1 MAKGI
6 EEKTTDNVVA
16 DIYALMESKDADPSV
31 DVEAEIEKFGEGV
44 KALMRTEFGRKK
56 REDNRRLRLSNIGR
70 TDKYLWNHFNG
81 TEGEELQPHTYIK
94 FMYGHLIEE
103 MLLFLTRMAGHSVTD
118 EQKVCNVEGIVGHMD
133 CKIDGVVT
141 DVKSASSFGFKKF
154 KDGTLAYDDPFGYI
168 DQIKAYAHS
177 EGQTEFGWLAM
188 DKANGHLTYLKY
200 DLNDTEAPVYEV
212 LRGDIV
218 DRVKHV
224 KKLVEQ
230 PEPVEW
236 CYPPVPDGKSGN
248 SKLSIGCSYCQ
259 FKDHC
264 YPNLRVFAYSYGPK
278 YLVDVVKEPKVQEV
292 MPDEEGF

>member
-1 MAKGI
+1 MSKRV
-6 EEKTTDNVVA
+6 EDVVQ

-31 DVEAEIEKFGEGV
+31 DVEAEIDKFGESV
-44 KALMRTEFGRKK
+44 KELMRTEFGRKK

-70 TDKYLWNHFNG
+70 TDRYLWNHFNG
-81 TEGEELQPHTYIK
+81 TEGEELQPHTYVK

-177 EGQTEFGWLAM
+177 EGETEFGWLAM

-200 DLNDTEAPVYEV
+200 DLNDTEAPVYEA
-212 LRGDIV
+212 LKGDIV

-230 PEPVEW
+230 PEPAEW
-236 CYPPVPDGKSGN
+236 CYQPVPDGKSGN
-248 SKLSIGCSYCQ
+248 TKLAMGCSYCQ

-264 YPNLRVFAYSYGPK
+264 YPILRVFAYSYGPK

>member
-1 MAKGI
+1 MSTN
-6 EEKTTDNVVA
+6 KTTDTVVQ

-31 DVEAEIEKFGEGV
+31 DVEAEIDKFGESV

-56 REDNRRLRLSNIGR
+56 REDNRKLRLSNIGR
-70 TDKYLWNHFNG
+70 TDRYLWNHYNG
-81 TEGEELQPHTYIK
+81 TAGEELQPHTYVK

-118 EQKVCNVEGIVGHMD
+118 EQKVCKVEGVVGHMD

-154 KDGTLAYDDPFGYI
+154 KDGTLANDDPFGYI
-168 DQIKAYAHS
+168 DQIKAYAHDCG
-177 EGQTEFGWLAM
+177 ETQVGWLTM

-200 DLNDTEAPVYEV
+200 DLEKVENEKLKEPV
-212 LRGDIV
+212 V
-218 DRVKHV
+218 DRVKHI
-224 KKLVEQ
+224 KQLVEGD
-230 PEPVEW
+230 EPTEY
-236 CYPPVPDGKSGN
+236 CYDPVPDGKSGN
-248 SKLSIGCSYCQ
+248 MKLAVGCSYCQ
-259 FKDHC
+259 FKEHC
-264 YPNLRVFAYSYGPK
+264 YPDMRVFAYSYGPK

>member
-1 MAKGI
+1 MI
-6 EEKTTDNVVA
+6 TNKTTDNVVA

-44 KALMRTEFGRKK
+44 KALMRTEFGREK

-70 TDKYLWNHFNG
+70 TDKYLWNHYNG
-81 TEGEELQPHTYIK
+81 TEGEELQPHTYVK

-118 EQKVCNVEGIVGHMD
+118 EQKVCKVEGIVGHMD

-200 DLNDTEAPVYEV
+200 DLNDIEAPVYEA
-212 LRGDIV
+212 LKGDIV

-236 CYPPVPDGKSGN
+236 CYQPVPDGKSGN

-292 MPDEEGF
+292 VPDEEGF

>member
-1 MAKGI
+1 MSTN
-6 EEKTTDNVVA
+6 KTTDNVVA

-31 DVEAEIEKFGEGV
+31 DVEAEIEKFGESV
-44 KALMRTEFGRKK
+44 KELMRTEFGREK

-200 DLNDTEAPVYEV
+200 DLLDTEAPIYEA
-212 LRGDIV
+212 LKGDIV

-230 PEPVEW
+230 PEPAEW
-236 CYPPVPDGKSGN
+236 CYQPVPDGKSGN
-248 SKLSIGCSYCQ
+248 MKLAMGCSYCQ
-259 FKDHC
+259 FKEHC
-264 YPNLRVFAYSYGPK
+264 YPNMRVFAYSYGPK

>member
-1 MAKGI
+1 MS
-6 EEKTTDNVVA
+6 KTIHTLVD
-16 DIYALMESKDADPSV
+16 DIYRLMETKEAEESV
-31 DVEAEIEKFGEGV
+31 DVEAEIEKFGESM
-44 KALMRTEFGRKK
+44 KALMRTEFGRK
-56 REDNRRLRLSNIGR
+56 RIRDNRTLRLSNIGR
-70 TDKYLWNHFNG
+70 DDRVLWNVVNG
-81 TEGEELQPHTYIK
+81 TEKEAIQPATYIK

-118 EQKVCNVEGIVGHMD
+118 EQKVCEVEGIKGHMD
-133 CKIDGVVT
+133 CKIDGIVI

-200 DLNDTEAPVYEV
+200 DLTDTEAPVYEA
-212 LRGDIV
+212 LKGDIV

-230 PEPVEW
+230 PEPAEW
-236 CYPPVPDGKSGN
+236 CYQPIPDGKSGN
-248 SKLSIGCSYCQ
+248 SKLSTGCSYCQ

>member
-1 MAKGI
+1 MSTN
-6 EEKTTDNVVA
+6 KTTDTVVQ

-31 DVEAEIEKFGEGV
+31 DVEVEIDKFGESV

-56 REDNRRLRLSNIGR
+56 REDNRKLRLSNIGR
-70 TDKYLWNHFNG
+70 TDRYLWNHFNG
-81 TEGEELQPHTYIK
+81 TEGEELQPHTYVK

-200 DLNDTEAPVYEV
+200 DLTDTEAPVYEA
-212 LRGDIV
+212 LKGDIV

-230 PEPVEW
+230 PEPAEW
-236 CYPPVPDGKSGN
+236 CYQPIPDGKSGN
-248 SKLSIGCSYCQ
+248 SKLSTGCSYCQ

>member
-1 MAKGI
+1 MSTN
-6 EEKTTDNVVA
+6 KTTNNVVA

-200 DLNDTEAPVYEV
+200 DLTDTEAPVYEV
-212 LRGDIV
+212 LKGDIV

-230 PEPVEW
+230 PEPAEW
-236 CYPPVPDGKSGN
+236 CYQPIPDGKSGN
-248 SKLSIGCSYCQ
+248 SKLSTGCSYCQ

>member
-1 MAKGI
+1 MSI
-6 EEKTTDNVVA
+6 NKTTDNVVA

-56 REDNRRLRLSNIGR
+56 REDNRKLRLSNIGR
-70 TDKYLWNHFNG
+70 TDRYLWNHVNG
-81 TEGEELQPHTYIK
+81 TEGEKIQPHTYVK

-118 EQKVCNVEGIVGHMD
+118 EQKVCKVEGIVGHMD

-177 EGQTEFGWLAM
+177 EGQTKFGWLAM

-200 DLNDTEAPVYEV
+200 DLTDTEAPVYEA
-212 LRGDIV
+212 LKGDIV

-236 CYPPVPDGKSGN
+236 CYQPIPDGKSGN

>member
-1 MAKGI
+1 MSTN
-6 EEKTTDNVVA
+6 KTTDNVVA

-200 DLNDTEAPVYEV
+200 DLLDTEAPIYEE
-212 LRGDIV
+212 LKGDIV
-218 DRVKHV
+218 DRVRHV

-230 PEPVEW
+230 PEPAEW
-236 CYPPVPDGKSGN
+236 CYQPVPDGKSGN
-248 SKLSIGCSYCQ
+248 TKLAMGCSYCQ

>member
-1 MAKGI
+1 MI
-6 EEKTTDNVVA
+6 TNKTTDNVVQ

-31 DVEAEIEKFGEGV
+31 NVELEIEKFGEGV

-56 REDNRRLRLSNIGR
+56 REDNRKLRLSNIGR
-70 TDKYLWNHFNG
+70 TDRYLWNHFNG
-81 TEGEELQPHTYIK
+81 TDGEKIQPHTYVK

-118 EQKVCNVEGIVGHMD
+118 EQKVCKVEGIVGHMD

-177 EGQTEFGWLAM
+177 EGQTKFGWLAM

-200 DLNDTEAPVYEV
+200 DLTDTEAPEYEA
-212 LRGDIV
+212 LKGDIT
-218 DRVKHV
+218 DRVKHI

-230 PEPVEW
+230 PEPAEW
-236 CYPPVPDGKSGN
+236 CYQPVPDGKSGN

-278 YLVDVVKEPKVQEV
+278 FLVEVVNEPRVQEFKKH
-292 MPDEEGF
+292 DETGF

>member
-1 MAKGI
+1 MSTN
-6 EEKTTDNVVA
+6 KTTDSVVQ
-16 DIYALMESKDADPSV
+16 DIYALMESKVAHPSV
-31 DVEAEIEKFGEGV
+31 SVELEIEEFGESV
-44 KALMRTEFGRKK
+44 KTLMRTEFGREK
-56 REDNRRLRLSNIGR
+56 REDNRKLRLSNIGR

-81 TEGEELQPHTYIK
+81 TEGEKIQPHTYVK

-118 EQKVCNVEGIVGHMD
+118 EQKVCKVDGIVGHMD
-133 CKIDGVVT
+133 CKIDGIVT

-154 KDGTLAYDDPFGYI
+154 KDGSLAFDDPFGYI

-177 EGQTEFGWLAM
+177 EGETQFGWLAM

-200 DLNDTEAPVYEV
+200 DLEDTQAPVYEV
-212 LRGDIV
+212 LKTPITE
-218 DRVKHV
+218 RVAHV

-230 PEPVEW
+230 PEPTEW
-236 CYPPVPDGKSGN
+236 CYQPVPDGKSGN

-264 YPNLRVFAYSYGPK
+264 YPELRVFNYSYGPK
-278 YLVDVVKEPKVQEV
+278 FLVEVVNEPRVQEFKKH
-292 MPDEEGF
+292 DETGF

>member
-1 MAKGI
+1 MSI
-6 EEKTTDNVVA
+6 NKTTDNVVQ

-70 TDKYLWNHFNG
+70 TDKYLWNHYNG
-81 TEGEELQPHTYIK
+81 TEGEELQPHTYVK

-118 EQKVCNVEGIVGHMD
+118 EQKVCKVEGIVGHMD

-154 KDGTLAYDDPFGYI
+154 KDGTLADDDPFGYI

-200 DLNDTEAPVYEV
+200 DLNDIEAPVYEA
-212 LRGDIV
+212 LKGDIV

-236 CYPPVPDGKSGN
+236 CYQPVPDGKSGN

-292 MPDEEGF
+292 VPDEEGF

>member
-1 MAKGI
+1 MSTN
-6 EEKTTDNVVA
+6 KTTDTVVQ

-31 DVEAEIEKFGEGV
+31 DVEVEIEKFGESV

-56 REDNRRLRLSNIGR
+56 REDNRKLRLSNIGR
-70 TDKYLWNHFNG
+70 TDRYLWNHYNG
-81 TEGEELQPHTYIK
+81 TAGEELQPHTYVK

-177 EGQTEFGWLAM
+177 EGHTEFGWLAM

-200 DLNDTEAPVYEV
+200 DLTDTEAPVYEA
-212 LRGDIV
+212 LKGDIV

-230 PEPVEW
+230 PEPAEW
-236 CYPPVPDGKSGN
+236 CYQPIPDGKSGN
-248 SKLSIGCSYCQ
+248 SKLSTGCSYCQ